1 MATVII
7 RPNDDLGVTNF
18 FPSTGSDLYACIDES
33 VLDTGDYIRSDPY
46 DTNGYSYYAGYTS
59 TGLSSETINSITI
72 KFNGSQDEEDTASV
86 ISVNGQTTSIA
97 INKSGS
103 NWSVTLS
110 ANPATD
116 SAWTVSD
123 LNSLEIGYLF
133 DAYKDTVYIYQHYV
147 EVDYTSG
154 GAQNYTL
161 TCAAGSYSLTGTS
174 VTLTHTPASQ
184 NLTLTCGQ
192 ARTRSQARM

>member
-7 RPNDDLGVTNF
+7 RPNEDLGTLGF

-33 VLDTGDYIRSDPY
+33 VLDTGDYISSSHLDPGTSSFY
-46 DTNGYSYYAGYTS
+46 TGYTS

-86 ISVNGQTTSIA
+86 IKVNGQTTSIA

-110 ANPATD
+110 TNPATD

-123 LNSLEIGYLF
+123 LNSLEIGYSF
-133 DAYKDTVYIYQHYV
+133 DVVKATVYIYQHYV
-147 EVDYTSG
+147 EVDYTS
-154 GAQNYTL
+154 
-161 TCAAGSYSLTGTS
+161 AG
-174 VTLTHTPASQ
+174 VTKQ
-184 NLTLTCGQ
+184 FMYY
-192 ARTRSQARM
+192 ARLRSN

>member
-7 RPNDDLGVTNF
+7 RPNEDLGTLGF

-33 VLDTGDYIRSDPY
+33 VLDTGDYISSSHLLDPGTSSFY
-46 DTNGYSYYAGYTS
+46 TGYTS

-86 ISVNGQTTSIA
+86 IKVNGQTTSIA

-110 ANPATD
+110 TNPATD

-123 LNSLEIGYLF
+123 LNSLEIGYSF
-133 DAYKDTVYIYQHYV
+133 DVVKATVYIYQHYV
-147 EVDYTSG
+147 EVDYTS
-154 GAQNYTL
+154 
-161 TCAAGSYSLTGTS
+161 AG
-174 VTLTHTPASQ
+174 VTKQ
-184 NLTLTCGQ
+184 FMYY
-192 ARTRSQARM
+192 ARLRSN